1 MSLRKDLSMP
11 HNRLEKSLRVLI
23 LEDVPSDA
31 ELVERGLRS
40 AGVEFIS
47 TRVDSQDSFREAL
60 DRFVP
65 EIILA
70 DYLLPAFDGESA
82 LAIAREKVP
91 NVPFIF
97 VTGALGEERAVALL
111 KSGATDFVLKD
122 RLVRLPLCV
131 KRALEEVEEKRQR
144 QQAEEKL
151 KESEKRLR
159 YLSSQLLAAQENE
172 RKKIA
177 GEIHDG
183 LGQVLSSAK
192 YKLEDAVQR
201 VKEGIPNRAVESLGT
216 VNSMLQE
223 AAEEARRIQLD
234 LRPSI
239 LDDLGIL
246 AALSWFCRR
255 FQATYPKIRV
265 EQETAIRE
273 EEVPESLKTVIYR
286 IAQEALNNIG
296 KHSRA
301 DFVHFGLR
309 RTDQIELFIQDN
321 GRGFDLKEKLS
332 LSSSKG
338 GLGLGSMRERAELSG
353 GSFAIESAVGKG
365 TTIRVLWPL
374 A

>member
-1 MSLRKDLSMP
+1 MP
-11 HNRLEKSLRVLI
+11 PDRLKKSLRVLI
-23 LEDVPSDA
+23 LEDVPTDA
-31 ELVERGLRS
+31 ELVERELRS
-40 AGVEFIS
+40 AGVEFVS

-144 QQAEEKL
+144 QQAEQQL

-172 RKKIA
+172 RKRIA

-192 YKLEDAVQR
+192 YKLQDAVQR
-201 VKEGIPNRAVESLGT
+201 VKEGILNRAVESLGT
-216 VNSMLQE
+216 VDSMLQE

-246 AALSWFCRR
+246 AALSWFSRR
-255 FQATYPKIRV
+255 FQATYPRIHV

-296 KHSRA
+296 KHSKA
-301 DFVHFGLR
+301 DFVHVGLR
-309 RTDQIELFIQDN
+309 KTDRIELFIQDN

-332 LSSSKG
+332 LNSSKG

-353 GSFAIESAVGKG
+353 GSFAIESAAGKG
-365 TTIRVLWPL
+365 TTIRVLWLL